1 VTLNPFKVG
10 AVCVFLGAL
19 LWLAPSCWFERAAPS
34 QPEPEAP
41 RPAQA
46 AHPER
51 GAVCA
56 QCG

>member
-1 VTLNPFKVG
+1 MTLNPLKVG

-19 LWLAPSCWFERAAPS
+19 LWLAPSCWFEPS
-34 QPEPEAP
+34 ARPMPATDAP

-46 AHPER
+46 VHPER
-51 GAVCA
+51 GVACA